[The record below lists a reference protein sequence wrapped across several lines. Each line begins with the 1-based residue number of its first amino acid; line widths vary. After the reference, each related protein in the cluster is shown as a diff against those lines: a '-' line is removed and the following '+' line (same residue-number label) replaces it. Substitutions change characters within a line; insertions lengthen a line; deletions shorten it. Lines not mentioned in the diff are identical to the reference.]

1 MKNPLFEL
9 SKILRAVS
17 DSGDPADQV
26 KVIVD
31 SIADTMA
38 VDVCSLYMADD
49 NADMVLVANHGVPA
63 ENVENIK
70 IPAGVGLVG
79 LTARSL
85 HPVNIADAKSHEANY
100 FVPGMDDRE
109 FQSFCGV
116 PLVRT
121 GKVIGVLVVQSTESR
136 QFNADDEAFLV
147 TLASQLAL
155 LSISV
160 TSLTTPQKFRRST
173 GIRGAPGVAIGRALV
188 KDIADAGNIK
198 EIRIDDEEEMLER
211 WWDLLGLVK
220 SSLED
225 DKDKLNEA
233 LSEDVSLIFD
243 AYSMLVSDPAFNQHV
258 ENNIREGQGLVASI
272 QVSVE
277 HFAGM
282 FAAMEDPYLKSR
294 HEDIRHIGRKMIS
307 ILTEQPS
314 DGSSDSDEP
323 IVLVGQHLSVSD
335 IADAMQGN
343 LVGLV
348 SGDGSSLSHSAV
360 LANAIGIPAVMGVEG
375 LRSVASGE
383 TLIVD
388 GNSGAIVTH
397 PTGQL
402 IREYK
407 KLIAQQQVTTEKL
420 SGLRS
425 LPAETPD
432 QVKVNLYTNT
442 GLLADI
448 APGIQNGAEGVGLYR
463 TEIPFIVHE
472 TFPSEEEQFAI
483 YRQVMTA
490 YSGKPVYMRVLDI
503 GSDKQLPY
511 YPISGEDNP
520 AMGWRGIRFGL
531 DNSSLLMSQL
541 RAMLRASIGLD
552 NLHILIPMVSHIEEL
567 QDFRALLREACHQI
581 NTECGEL
588 HQPRVGIMVEVPVV
602 ISQLPAWS
610 SELDFVSI
618 GSNDLSQYLLAVD
631 RNNARVASHYDSVH
645 PGVIS
650 EIKRVVDA
658 AASSGVPVCLCGEMA
673 TDPVAVILLLGLG
686 VRTLSMSAMK
696 IPYVKSLVR
705 QVSIADCEQLL
716 DEVLSLKSASA
727 IRQHVS
733 DFLDGREFA
742 TPIR

>member
-17 DSGDPADQV
+17 DSGEPAEQV
-26 KVIVD
+26 RVIVD
-31 SIADTMA
+31 SIAETMA
-38 VDVCSLYMADD
+38 VDVCSLYMADEQG
-49 NADMVLVANHGVPA
+49 DMVLAANHGVPA
-63 ENVENIK
+63 ENVANIK
-70 IPAGVGLVG
+70 IPAGIGLVG

-109 FQSFCGV
+109 FLSFCGV

-155 LSISV
+155 LNINIAALS
-160 TSLTTPQKFRRST
+160 TGQKFRRVT
-173 GIRGAPGVAIGRALV
+173 GIRGAPGVAIGKAWVR
-188 KDIADAGNIK
+188 DIAEVGNIQ
-198 EIRIDDEEEMLER
+198 ESHDGDEEAALAR
-211 WWDLLGLVK
+211 WQQVLAAVK
-220 SSLED
+220 VSLEE

-243 AYSMLVSDPAFNQHV
+243 AYTMLVSDPAFGDHV
-258 ENNIREGQGLVASI
+258 ENEIRGGRGLGASI
-272 QVSVE
+272 QVAVD
-277 HFAGM
+277 HFAGL
-282 FAAMEDPYLKSR
+282 FAAMDDPYLKSR
-294 HEDIRHIGRKMIS
+294 HEDIRHIGRKLMAS
-307 ILTEQPS
+307 LSGEQEL
-314 DGSSDSDEP
+314 GAGNSDEP

-360 LANAIGIPAVMGVEG
+360 LANAIGIPAVMGVDG
-375 LRSVASGE
+375 LKSVSSGE
-383 TLIVD
+383 SLIVD
-388 GNSGAIVTH
+388 GNSGAIVIR

-402 IREYK
+402 IREYR
-407 KLIAQQQVTTEKL
+407 KLIAQQQETTETL
-420 SGLRS
+420 SGLRE

-432 QVKVNLYTNT
+432 GVRVNLYTNT

-472 TFPSEEEQFAI
+472 TFPSEEEQYAI

-552 NLHILIPMVSHIEEL
+552 NLHILVPMVSHIEEL
-567 QDFRALLREACHQI
+567 DDFHQLLEEACKQ
-581 NTECGEL
+581 TRLECGEL
-588 HQPRVGIMVEVPVV
+588 HPPKVGIMVEVPVV
-602 ISQLPAWS
+602 ISQLPAWAS
-610 SELDFVSI
+610 QLDFVSI

-631 RNNARVASHYDSVH
+631 RNNARVASHYDAVH

-650 EIKRVVDA
+650 EIGRVMEA
-658 AASSGVPVCLCGEMA
+658 ATRTGLPVCLCGEMA
-673 TDPVAVILLLGLG
+673 TDPVAVVLLLGLG

-696 IPYVKSLVR
+696 LPYIKSLVR
-705 QVSIADCEQLL
+705 QVPVSDCETL
-716 DEVLSLKSASA
+716 VKRVSTMTSATA
-727 IRQHVS
+727 IRQYVS
-733 DFLDGREFA
+733 DYLDGLELA